1 MILGGEI
8 LYSEGGELM
17 HMLPREAVGAAC
29 LEVCLMWW
37 EAALQGV
44 WNWGGALRHLPAHLL
59 RDTKDY
65 LGGGLLVHKDLAGT
79 ELSLREPFAEM

>member
-1 MILGGEI
+1 MPGGVPDVVGGSPSGSLELGGG
-8 LYSEGGELM
+8 S
-17 HMLPREAVGAAC
+17 
-29 LEVCLMWW
+29 
-37 EAALQGV
+37 
-44 WNWGGALRHLPAHLL
+44 LRHLPAHLL